1 MEGGRD
7 GTKRVEPGIGRRL
20 PSHRAGNHTAHMTY
34 APKKKTKSVIA
45 KKAEFKPSKAL
56 AATTFLLSA
65 PTPQHLPPD
74 HGAEIA
80 FAGRSNA
87 GKSSAL
93 NALTGQGAL
102 ARVSKTPGRT
112 QQLVVFQIDA
122 ERRLID
128 LPGYG
133 FAKAP
138 GDVQEVWR
146 AALDQYFHERVSL
159 SGLLLAMD
167 VRHPLTEYDQIM
179 LAFARSR
186 LLPVHILL
194 TKCDKLGRG
203 AAMDV
208 LHAVRKGLSDH
219 RAAASVQLFS
229 STERTGLDVA
239 TKWVE
244 QRLGIVPPKSSI
256 EAM

>member
-1 MEGGRD
+1 MRSQ
-7 GTKRVEPGIGRRL
+7 V
-20 PSHRAGNHTAHMTY
+20 AGHDTARMTY
-34 APKKKTKSVIA
+34 VAKKKVRPVLTRKV
-45 KKAEFKPSKAL
+45 EFKPSIAL
-56 AATTFLLSA
+56 AGTTFLLSA
-65 PTPQHLPPD
+65 PTPRHLPPD
-74 HGAEIA
+74 QGAEIA

-112 QQLVVFQIDA
+112 QQLVVFEIDA
-122 ERRLID
+122 TRRLID

-138 GDVQEVWR
+138 GDVQAAWR
-146 AALDQYFHERVSL
+146 EALDQYFHERCSL

-167 VRHPLTEYDQIM
+167 VRHPLTEYDQVM
-179 LAFARSR
+179 LAFAQARG
-186 LLPVHILL
+186 LPVHVLL
-194 TKCDKLGRG
+194 TKSDKLGRG
-203 AAMDV
+203 AATDA
-208 LHAVRKGLSDH
+208 LHAVRKGLAAH

-229 STERTGLDVA
+229 STEKIGLEHA

-244 QRLGIVPPKSSI
+244 QRLGL
-256 EAM
+256 AG

>member
-1 MEGGRD
+1 MDGGGD
-7 GTKRVEPGIGRRL
+7 GTKRAIAGIGRRL
-20 PSHRAGNHTAHMTY
+20 RSHHDGTHTAAMTY
-34 APKKKTKSVIA
+34 APKKSTKSA
-45 KKAEFKPSKAL
+45 APKKPEFKPSKAL

-74 HGAEIA
+74 RGAEIA

-112 QQLVVFQIDA
+112 QQLVVFQVDD

-133 FAKAP
+133 FAKVP
-138 GDVQEVWR
+138 GAIQEVWH
-146 AALDQYFHERVSL
+146 AALDQYFRERQSL

-167 VRHPLTEYDQIM
+167 VRHPLTEYDQVM
-179 LAFARSR
+179 LAFARAR

-194 TKCDKLGRG
+194 TKSDKLGRG
-203 AAMDV
+203 AATDV
-208 LHAVRKGLSDH
+208 LHAVRKGLADH

-244 QRLGIVPPKSSI
+244 ERLGLASI
-256 EAM
+256 

>member
-1 MEGGRD
+1 
-7 GTKRVEPGIGRRL
+7 
-20 PSHRAGNHTAHMTY
+20 MTY
-34 APKKKTKSVIA
+34 APKKSTKSKAVA
-45 KKAEFKPSKAL
+45 KAEFKPSKAL
-56 AATTFLLSA
+56 AGTTFLLSA

-74 HGAEIA
+74 RGAEIA

-93 NALTGQGAL
+93 NALTGHGAL

-112 QQLVVFQIDA
+112 QQLVVFRIDDS
-122 ERRLID
+122 RRLID

-133 FAKAP
+133 FAKVP
-138 GDVQEVWR
+138 GEIQEVWHN
-146 AALDQYFHERVSL
+146 ALDQYFRERQSL
-159 SGLLLAMD
+159 AGLLLAMD

-179 LAFARSR
+179 LAFARAR
-186 LLPVHILL
+186 GLPVHILL

-203 AAMDV
+203 AGSET
-208 LHAVRKGLSDH
+208 LHAVRKGLADH

-229 STERTGLDVA
+229 STERTGLDLA
-239 TKWVE
+239 TRWVE
-244 QRLGIVPPKSSI
+244 ERLGISKPRAAP

>member
-1 MEGGRD
+1 
-7 GTKRVEPGIGRRL
+7 
-20 PSHRAGNHTAHMTY
+20 MTY
-34 APKKKTKSVIA
+34 APKKSTKSKSAPKV
-45 KKAEFKPSKAL
+45 EFNPSKAL
-56 AATTFLLSA
+56 AAATFLLSA
-65 PTPQHLPPD
+65 PTPEHLPPD
-74 HGAEIA
+74 RGAEIA

-112 QQLVVFQIDA
+112 QQLVVFEIDA
-122 ERRLID
+122 DHRLID

-133 FAKAP
+133 FAKVP
-138 GDVQEVWR
+138 GEIQEVWHN
-146 AALDQYFHERVSL
+146 ALDQYFRERQTL

-179 LAFARSR
+179 LAFARAR
-186 LLPVHILL
+186 GLPVHILL
-194 TKCDKLGRG
+194 TKCDKLGRS
-203 AAMDV
+203 ASMNV
-208 LHAVRKGLSDH
+208 MHAVRKGLADH

-229 STERTGLDVA
+229 STERIGLDVA

-244 QRLGIVPPKSSI
+244 QRLGI
-256 EAM
+256 ARD

>member
-1 MEGGRD
+1 
-7 GTKRVEPGIGRRL
+7 
-20 PSHRAGNHTAHMTY
+20 MTY
-34 APKKKTKSVIA
+34 APKKSTKSKPVA
-45 KKAEFKPSKAL
+45 KAEFKPSKDL

-74 HGAEIA
+74 RGAEIA

-112 QQLVVFQIDA
+112 QQLVVFRIDDS
-122 ERRLID
+122 RRLID

-133 FAKAP
+133 FAKVP
-138 GDVQEVWR
+138 GEIQEVWHN
-146 AALDQYFHERVSL
+146 ALDQYFRERQSL
-159 SGLLLAMD
+159 LGLLLAMD

-179 LAFARSR
+179 LAFARAR
-186 LLPVHILL
+186 ALPVHILL
-194 TKCDKLGRG
+194 TKCDKLGRS
-203 AAMDV
+203 AATNV
-208 LHAVRKGLSDH
+208 LHAVRKGLADH

-239 TKWVE
+239 TRWVE
-244 QRLGIVPPKSSI
+244 DRLGISKPKSAP

>member
-1 MEGGRD
+1 
-7 GTKRVEPGIGRRL
+7 
-20 PSHRAGNHTAHMTY
+20 MTY
-34 APKKKTKSVIA
+34 APKKSTQSKPAPKP
-45 KKAEFKPSKAL
+45 EFKPSKAL
-56 AATTFLLSA
+56 AAATFLLSA

-74 HGAEIA
+74 RGAEIA

-93 NALTGQGAL
+93 NALTGQSAL

-133 FAKAP
+133 FAKVP
-138 GDVQEVWR
+138 GEIQEVWHR
-146 AALDQYFHERVSL
+146 ALDEYFRERQSL

-179 LAFARSR
+179 LAFARAR
-186 LLPVHILL
+186 VLPVHILL
-194 TKCDKLGRG
+194 TKADKLGRS
-203 AAMDV
+203 AATNV
-208 LHAVRKGLSDH
+208 LHAVRKGLADH

-229 STERTGLDVA
+229 STERSGLDVA

-244 QRLGIVPPKSSI
+244 QRLGI
-256 EAM
+256 ERA